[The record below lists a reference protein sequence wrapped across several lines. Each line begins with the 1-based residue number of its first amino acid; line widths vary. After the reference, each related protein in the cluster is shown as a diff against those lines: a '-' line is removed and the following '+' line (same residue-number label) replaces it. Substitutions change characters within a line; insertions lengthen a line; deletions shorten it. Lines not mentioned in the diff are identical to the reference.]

1 MTISNAKTG
10 QGRIQVWDIAV
21 RLFHWSMVSSV
32 ALAYLLAEQRALHRK
47 LGYVVVA
54 LIGFRLI
61 WGVIGSK
68 HARFTDF
75 VPGPRK
81 FFGYVF
87 DMIKGREARY
97 LGHNPAGGAMIVALL
112 VTLSC
117 VAATGYMMG
126 TDAYFG
132 VEWVERAH
140 KLLVNGLLVLI
151 VAHVTGVIVSSR
163 RHRENLVVAM
173 ITGKKDEEHNGAF

>member
-1 MTISNAKTG
+1 MTISDMHN
-10 QGRIQVWDIAV
+10 GRARVQVWDIAV
-21 RLFHWSMVSSV
+21 RLFHWSMVASV
-32 ALAYLLAEQRALHRK
+32 VLAYALADARVLHRR

-68 HARFTDF
+68 HARFSGF
-75 VPGPRK
+75 VPGPRR
-81 FFGYVF
+81 FFGYVG
-87 DMIKGREARY
+87 DMIRGREARY

-112 VTLSC
+112 ATLST

-132 VEWVERAH
+132 VEWVEKAH
-140 KLLVNGLLVLI
+140 KLLVDGLIILI
-151 VAHVTGVIVSSR
+151 AAHVTGVILSSR
-163 RHRENLVVAM
+163 RHRENLVMAM
-173 ITGKKDEEHNGAF
+173 ITGKKDDVQDV